1 MTDDPVAL
9 DDWYPLA
16 DAVSSTRPDSTA
28 ADSGAD
34 SVAADS
40 SAVTTRL
47 LGHPIRI
54 AFGGGRARVTAL
66 RHDGHPARELP
77 VTERFGLVWT
87 TLGSPGRDLFDV
99 VPESHESDRRY
110 IRCGWVTLRTSA
122 PRIVENFLD
131 MAHFPFVHAGVLG
144 SEPWTEVPGYDTEIR
159 RDVDELWATNCTF
172 FQPQVAVTESAGAY
186 AALTYRV
193 PSPFQVML
201 YRVCPSVPDRLDAI
215 LLAVH
220 PVEEHLCR
228 AQPLLYLVDGT
239 SSDNDLRGFE
249 QAIFLQDRFIVE
261 NQRPLSLPLTPNTEI
276 PVRADAASMAYRRWL
291 REKNLVFG
299 VLG

>member
-1 MTDDPVAL
+1 LPVTDDQVAL
-9 DDWYPLA
+9 DDWYPVA
-16 DAVSSTRPDSTA
+16 DAEA
-28 ADSGAD
+28 APAY
-34 SVAADS
+34 
-40 SAVTTRL
+40 TTKL
-47 LGHPIRI
+47 LGHPVRV
-54 AFGGGRARVTAL
+54 AFVGGRPCVTAL
-66 RHDGHPARELP
+66 RADGHEVRELP

-87 TLGSPGRDLFDV
+87 TLGSPRRELFDV
-99 VPESHESDRRY
+99 VPEAQEPDRRY

-131 MAHFPFVHAGVLG
+131 MAHFPFVHTGVLG

-186 AALTYRV
+186 AALIYRV

-201 YRVCPSVPDRLDAI
+201 YRVCPSAPDRLDAI
-215 LLAVH
+215 MLAVH

-228 AQPLLYLVDGT
+228 AQPLLYLVDEK
-239 SSDNDLRGFE
+239 SADNDLRAFE

-261 NQRPLSLPLTPNTEI
+261 NQRPLSLPLAPGAEI

-291 REKNLVFG
+291 HEKNLTFG
-299 VLG
+299 VVR